1 MKTRRLPPLNAL
13 RAFDAAARTGSFT
26 LAARELDVSQS
37 AISHQVSHLEAFLG
51 VRLFVRRARHV
62 ELTRE
67 GAEYSMAMATALQL
81 IESESHRLSR
91 IGRRQ
96 SLRIKAFPT
105 FTIRWLLPRLGAFHA
120 LHPDIDVQIT
130 TSTMPADLAREDV
143 DLTLDH
149 QNGLQSGARYDYLF
163 DIELVPVV
171 GKLLMQAA
179 PALDRPEDLL
189 RQVLLHGLN
198 RLDDWKI
205 WLEGSGLRA
214 PLLTRGLRFGNSH
227 LVYQAAANGI
237 GVAIAQ
243 PPFVEDDV
251 ANGRL
256 IIPFPGRIRTGEI
269 YYLVS
274 LPSRSAAPAVDLFRD
289 WVIAEARRPSAAGA
303 MQVATPLPV
312 PPS

>member
-1 MKTRRLPPLNAL
+1 MNNRRLPPLNAL

-37 AISHQVSHLEAFLG
+37 AISHQISHLEAFLG
-51 VRLFVRRARHV
+51 VRLFTRHARHV

-67 GAEYSMAMATALQL
+67 GADYSMAMATAFQI
-81 IESESHRLSR
+81 IESESSR
-91 IGRRQ
+91 ISRAGRRQ

-120 LHPDIDVQIT
+120 MHPDIDVQIT

-149 QNGLQSGARYDYLF
+149 QNGRQSGARYDFLF
-163 DIELVPVV
+163 DVELLPVA
-171 GKLLMQAA
+171 GRLLMQTA
-179 PALDRPEDLL
+179 PTMERPEDLL
-189 RQVLLHGLN
+189 RHVLLHGLN

-205 WLEGSGLRA
+205 WLEGSGLQA
-214 PLLTRGLRFGNSH
+214 PVLTRGLRFGNSH

-243 PPFVEDDV
+243 PPFVEEDI

-256 IIPFPGRIRTGEI
+256 ITPFPRRVRTGEI
-269 YYLVS
+269 YYLVT
-274 LPSRSAAPAVDLFRD
+274 LPSRSATPAVDLFRD
-289 WVIAEARRPSAAGA
+289 WIITQARNPAASVAVAGA
-303 MQVATPLPV
+303 V
-312 PPS
+312 PMPITHR